1 MTDLTVGKPWTVLWK
16 FSLPMF
22 VSVIFQQM
30 YSIFD
35 SIIAGKF
42 AGEDALAAVGAS
54 YPITMI
60 FMAFA
65 VGQEKPKIFF
75 SNKTIDL
82 GIIPS
87 EKTPCVSVNFI
98 FSNKGKTP
106 LVIYDV
112 KASCGCTVPTWP
124 KAPIKPDGKSL
135 IKVDFETKKQK
146 GVFTKTIFVESNAN
160 EDVILLKLKGKVE

>member
-1 MTDLTVGKPWTVLWK
+1 MRKIILLLLLQC
-16 FSLPMF
+16 SL
-22 VSVIFQQM
+22 
-30 YSIFD
+30 
-35 SIIAGKF
+35 A
-42 AGEDALAAVGAS
+42 
-54 YPITMI
+54 
-60 FMAFA
+60 A

-146 GVFTKTIFVESNAN
+146 GVFIKTIFVESNAN

>member
-1 MTDLTVGKPWTVLWK
+1 MRKIILLLLLQC
-16 FSLPMF
+16 SL
-22 VSVIFQQM
+22 
-30 YSIFD
+30 
-35 SIIAGKF
+35 A
-42 AGEDALAAVGAS
+42 
-54 YPITMI
+54 
-60 FMAFA
+60 A

-87 EKTPCVSVNFI
+87 EKTPCVRIDFI

-160 EDVILLKLKGKVE
+160 EDCLFYTSDAADE

>member
-1 MTDLTVGKPWTVLWK
+1 MRK
-16 FSLPMF
+16 
-22 VSVIFQQM
+22 
-30 YSIFD
+30 
-35 SIIAGKF
+35 IILLLLLQCTIA
-42 AGEDALAAVGAS
+42 
-54 YPITMI
+54 
-60 FMAFA
+60 A
-65 VGQEKPKIFF
+65 VGQEKTKI
-75 SNKTIDL
+75 L
-82 GIIPS
+82 IIPS

>member
-1 MTDLTVGKPWTVLWK
+1 MRKIILLLLLQC
-16 FSLPMF
+16 SL
-22 VSVIFQQM
+22 
-30 YSIFD
+30 
-35 SIIAGKF
+35 A
-42 AGEDALAAVGAS
+42 
-54 YPITMI
+54 
-60 FMAFA
+60 A

-98 FSNKGKTP
+98 FSNKGKT
-106 LVIYDV
+106 V

>member
-1 MTDLTVGKPWTVLWK
+1 MRKIILLLLLQC
-16 FSLPMF
+16 SL
-22 VSVIFQQM
+22 
-30 YSIFD
+30 
-35 SIIAGKF
+35 A
-42 AGEDALAAVGAS
+42 
-54 YPITMI
+54 
-60 FMAFA
+60 A

-135 IKVDFETKKQK
+135 IKVDFETKKQPK
-146 GVFTKTIFVESNAN
+146 Y
-160 EDVILLKLKGKVE
+160 LQKLFL

>member
-1 MTDLTVGKPWTVLWK
+1 MRKIILLLLLQC
-16 FSLPMF
+16 SL
-22 VSVIFQQM
+22 
-30 YSIFD
+30 
-35 SIIAGKF
+35 A
-42 AGEDALAAVGAS
+42 
-54 YPITMI
+54 
-60 FMAFA
+60 A
-65 VGQEKPKIFF
+65 VGQEKPEIVF

-87 EKTPCVSVNFI
+87 EKTPCVNVNFI

>member
-1 MTDLTVGKPWTVLWK
+1 MKIRNQHIHHFERIARINENIGIALSRLKHT
-16 FSLPMF
+16 
-22 VSVIFQQM
+22 IFIG
-30 YSIFD
+30 SR
-35 SIIAGKF
+35 
-42 AGEDALAAVGAS
+42 LNRPAACRS
-54 YPITMI
+54 Y
-60 FMAFA
+60 AD
-65 VGQEKPKIFF
+65 
-75 SNKTIDL
+75 N
-82 GIIPS
+82 PS
-87 EKTPCVSVNFI
+87 TGLFCLVNFI

>member
-1 MTDLTVGKPWTVLWK
+1 MRKIILLLLLQC
-16 FSLPMF
+16 SL
-22 VSVIFQQM
+22 
-30 YSIFD
+30 
-35 SIIAGKF
+35 A
-42 AGEDALAAVGAS
+42 
-54 YPITMI
+54 
-60 FMAFA
+60 A

-135 IKVDFETKKQK
+135 IKVDFETKKQ
-146 GVFTKTIFVESNAN
+146 S
-160 EDVILLKLKGKVE
+160 LYLQKLFL

>member
-1 MTDLTVGKPWTVLWK
+1 MRKIILLLLLQC
-16 FSLPMF
+16 SL
-22 VSVIFQQM
+22 
-30 YSIFD
+30 
-35 SIIAGKF
+35 A
-42 AGEDALAAVGAS
+42 
-54 YPITMI
+54 
-60 FMAFA
+60 A

-87 EKTPCVSVNFI
+87 EKTPCVRIDFI

>member
-1 MTDLTVGKPWTVLWK
+1 MLT
-16 FSLPMF
+16 
-22 VSVIFQQM
+22 
-30 YSIFD
+30 
-35 SIIAGKF
+35 
-42 AGEDALAAVGAS
+42 
-54 YPITMI
+54 
-60 FMAFA
+60 
-65 VGQEKPKIFF
+65 EKPKIFF

>member
-1 MTDLTVGKPWTVLWK
+1 MRKIILLLLLQC
-16 FSLPMF
+16 SL
-22 VSVIFQQM
+22 
-30 YSIFD
+30 
-35 SIIAGKF
+35 A
-42 AGEDALAAVGAS
+42 
-54 YPITMI
+54 
-60 FMAFA
+60 A

-135 IKVDFETKKQK
+135 IKVDFETKKQQLYLQPIITQYFIDNK
-146 GVFTKTIFVESNAN
+146 SEIW
-160 EDVILLKLKGKVE
+160 LLFLIAHSKR

>member
-1 MTDLTVGKPWTVLWK
+1 M
-16 FSLPMF
+16 FSR
-22 VSVIFQQM
+22 VIAT
-30 YSIFD
+30 S
-35 SIIAGKF
+35 ST
-42 AGEDALAAVGAS
+42 S
-54 YPITMI
+54 YAYR
-60 FMAFA
+60 FLCFC
-65 VGQEKPKIFF
+65 
-75 SNKTIDL
+75 L
-82 GIIPS
+82 
-87 EKTPCVSVNFI
+87 VNFI

>member
-1 MTDLTVGKPWTVLWK
+1 MVRGFPDS
-16 FSLPMF
+16 SLSM
-22 VSVIFQQM
+22 IFQCRYVYQ
-30 YSIFD
+30 Y
-35 SIIAGKF
+35 
-42 AGEDALAAVGAS
+42 L
-54 YPITMI
+54 
-60 FMAFA
+60 
-65 VGQEKPKIFF
+65 
-75 SNKTIDL
+75 
-82 GIIPS
+82 
-87 EKTPCVSVNFI
+87 I